1 MNGIADILQILLRE
15 RALTFM
21 ETAVNLFVS
30 IIVLLSIKL
39 AQLQQLPQK
48 AQQQQLQPLI
58 HLKSHF
64 S

>member
-30 IIVLLSIKL
+30 IIVLVSMKL